1 MVKIEINKELPIG
14 IRSAKLIENNGFILN
29 ELFMIKFDKNIKRI
43 NKTIKL
49 NQSYFIM
56 GNFKYDLY
64 KNPISYTVFGS
75 DRDCV
80 KDIPWDFP
88 CIEKVI
94 GLFPFKN

>member
-1 MVKIEINKELPIG
+1 MVKIELNTELPIE
-14 IRSAKLIENNGFILN
+14 IRSAKLIENNGFKLN
-29 ELFMIKFDKNIKRI
+29 ELFMIKFDKNIRRI
-43 NKTIKL
+43 NKNIKL
-49 NQSYFIM
+49 DQSYFIM

-64 KNPISYTVFGS
+64 RNPISYTVFGS

-94 GLFPFKN
+94 GLFPFKK